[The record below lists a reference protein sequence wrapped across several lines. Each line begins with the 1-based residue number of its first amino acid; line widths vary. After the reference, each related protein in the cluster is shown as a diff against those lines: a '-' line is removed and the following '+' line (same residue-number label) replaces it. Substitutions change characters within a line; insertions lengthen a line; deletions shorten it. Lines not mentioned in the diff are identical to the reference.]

1 MNLSHYQ
8 FITLQR
14 RARSRLFRIIAVLD
28 PTSVRSFHAFSQAI
42 FLSYLFMWEPL
53 KYGEDIEYPFYMH
66 AIGFGMSLSS
76 MLWIPGY
83 AIYYVLSQRGS
94 FRDVS
99 LLN

>member
-1 MNLSHYQ
+1 
-8 FITLQR
+8 
-14 RARSRLFRIIAVLD
+14 
-28 PTSVRSFHAFSQAI
+28 
-42 FLSYLFMWEPL
+42 MWEPL

-94 FRDVS
+94 LRDVS
-99 LLN
+99 ILNAVAHSPFLAFVFEDMTPMSMNYLVFMCFLSFSGW